1 MGPATGMTNAALVE
15 HYSNCIKLSAENVG
29 QLVYFYY
36 TINFLT
42 TTTIN
47 PLPYLK
53 ENQHEKCLQ
62 LATY

>member
-1 MGPATGMTNAALVE
+1 LD
-15 HYSNCIKLSAENVG
+15 
-29 QLVYFYY
+29 

-47 PLPYLK
+47 TLPFLK